1 VLAVTKSRW
10 QAYNQR
16 GTEAAVPQGFLE
28 ELPAEKPA
36 MREIASVNATSS
48 SFDELFL
55 AHYPRLVA
63 ILRRMLGNSG
73 RAEELATDVF
83 LKLHRQPLP
92 AIANGNIPGWMY
104 RTAIHLGID
113 ELRSRSRRARMD
125 QEAARL
131 SAGTSRQQDS
141 LEQLLRAEKQQRV
154 RAVLAELKPNWAELL
169 LLRASGH
176 SYRELAEHLD
186 LTPSSVGTML
196 VRAEAAFLQHYRE
209 LFSEEEL

>member
-1 VLAVTKSRW
+1 M
-10 QAYNQR
+10 
-16 GTEAAVPQGFLE
+16 PQGLLE
-28 ELPAEKPA
+28 ELPAEKPV
-36 MREIASVNATSS
+36 MREIASVNSTSS

-141 LEQLLRAEKQQRV
+141 LEQLLRAEKQQHV

-196 VRAEAAFLQHYRE
+196 VRAEAAFLQRYRE